1 MARLHGEGQGRLVA
15 RPLPQQGLSI
25 FPRRRW
31 RGRDARAPVVSAV
44 ASQEDSTFA
53 GDEDNRRQNQQAGDA
68 NGDQYVMVF
77 E

>member
-1 MARLHGEGQGRLVA
+1 
-15 RPLPQQGLSI
+15 
-25 FPRRRW
+25 
-31 RGRDARAPVVSAV
+31 VVSAV